1 MEVPEAMQTRYVE
14 RRKQDLE
21 VCRKNLALQKFSEL
35 EKVGHQ
41 LKGNGV
47 TFGFDDISVIGK
59 RMEVAAAEANVHEME
74 KALKDLSHWVKQ
86 HLN

>member
-14 RRKQDLE
+14 RRKRDLE
-21 VCRKNLALQKFSEL
+21 VCQECLVLQKFSEL

-47 TFGFDDISVIGK
+47 TFGHADLSTIGK
-59 RMEVAAAEANVHEME
+59 RMESAAAAEDFSEVE
-74 KALKDLSHWVKQ
+74 KALTDFSHWVQQ

>member
-21 VCRKNLALQKFSEL
+21 VCQKNLALQKFSEL

-59 RMEVAAAEANVHEME
+59 RMEVAAAEANVREME
-74 KALKDLSHWVKQ
+74 KALKDLSHWVKR

>member
-14 RRKQDLE
+14 RRKHDLE
-21 VCRKNLALQKFSEL
+21 VCRESLALQNFSEL
-35 EKVGHQ
+35 QKVGHQ

-47 TFGFDDISVIGK
+47 TFGFSDVSAIGK
-59 RMEVAAAEANVHEME
+59 RMEAAAVEENVQEME
-74 KALKDLSHWVKQ
+74 KALKDLSHWVNR

>member
-14 RRKQDLE
+14 RRKHDLE
-21 VCRKNLALQKFSEL
+21 VCRESLAQQKYSEL
-35 EKVGHQ
+35 QKVGHQ

-47 TFGFDDISVIGK
+47 TFGHDDISLIGK
-59 RMEVAAAEANVHEME
+59 RMEVAAAEENIREME
-74 KALKDLSHWVKQ
+74 KALKDLSHWVSR

>member
-1 MEVPEAMQTRYVE
+1 MEVPEEMQSRYLE
-14 RRKQDLE
+14 RRVRDLE
-21 VCRKNLALQKFSEL
+21 ICRECLALLKFAEL

-47 TFGFDDISVIGK
+47 TFGHADLSKIGK
-59 RMEVAAAEANVHEME
+59 RMETAAASANVPEVE
-74 KALKDLSHWVKQ
+74 KALKDLSLWVNK